1 MKGRVKDMGNKENG
15 GSFAV
20 GFIVGGAIGALAAL
34 LLAPKKGSETRSD
47 LLERSL
53 AMRSRAEELA
63 AQARTQAQDRA
74 AVGVATARER
84 IGPAYEGMRER
95 VTPVVEQVSARMA
108 RNNADGADSTAAEEE
123 SQQEKA

>member
-1 MKGRVKDMGNKENG
+1 MAKDGSG
-15 GSFAV
+15 GSFALGV
-20 GFIVGGAIGALAAL
+20 IIGGLAGAAAAL

-47 LLERSL
+47 LLERSVT
-53 AMRSRAEELA
+53 MRSRAEEFA

-95 VTPVVEQVSARMA
+95 VTPVVEQVNARINRKNGTSEA
-108 RNNADGADSTAAEEE
+108 STEEE
-123 SQQEKA
+123 PSQAEKA

>member
-1 MKGRVKDMGNKENG
+1 MANND
-15 GSFAV
+15 S
-20 GFIVGGAIGALAAL
+20 GGAFTAGLILGGLIGAAAAL

-74 AVGVATARER
+74 AVGVASARER

-95 VTPVVEQVSARMA
+95 VTPVVEQVSAKMG
-108 RNNADGADSTAAEEE
+108 RNNSDGDEASAAE
-123 SQQEKA
+123 QPKQE

>member
-1 MKGRVKDMGNKENG
+1 MAKNDGG
-15 GSFAV
+15 GSFAF
-20 GFIVGGAIGALAAL
+20 GLIVGGLVGAAAAL

-47 LLERSL
+47 LLERSA
-53 AMRSRAEELA
+53 AMRSRAEEIA

-95 VTPVVEQVSARMA
+95 VSPVVEQVNARIN
-108 RNNADGADSTAAEEE
+108 RNNGASETSTEEE
-123 SQQEKA
+123 PSQAEKA

>member
-1 MKGRVKDMGNKENG
+1 MANNENG
-15 GSFAV
+15 GSFAIGFLIGGLV
-20 GFIVGGAIGALAAL
+20 GAAAAL

-84 IGPAYEGMRER
+84 IGPAYEGVRER
-95 VTPVVEQVSARMA
+95 VAPVVEQVSARMPRTNSDA
-108 RNNADGADSTAAEEE
+108 SHAADAEEA
-123 SQQEKA
+123 SKD

>member
-1 MKGRVKDMGNKENG
+1 MANNDSG
-15 GSFAV
+15 GSFAL
-20 GFIVGGAIGALAAL
+20 GFVVGGLVGAAAAL

-53 AMRSRAEELA
+53 AMRSRAEEIA

-74 AVGVATARER
+74 SVGVATARER

-95 VTPVVEQVSARMA
+95 VNPVVEQVNARIN
-108 RNNADGADSTAAEEE
+108 RDNGASETPTAEEA
-123 SQQEKA
+123 EKA

>member
-1 MKGRVKDMGNKENG
+1 MANNDSGS
-15 GSFAV
+15 SFAF
-20 GFIVGGAIGALAAL
+20 GFIIGGLVGAAAAL

-74 AVGVATARER
+74 SVGVATARER

-95 VTPVVEQVSARMA
+95 VTPVVEQVNARIG
-108 RNNADGADSTAAEEE
+108 RNNHGEEDASTADEPAKA
-123 SQQEKA
+123 EKA

>member
-1 MKGRVKDMGNKENG
+1 MANNDSG
-15 GSFAV
+15 GSFAL
-20 GFIVGGAIGALAAL
+20 GFVVGGLVGAAAAL

-53 AMRSRAEELA
+53 AMRSRAEEIA

-74 AVGVATARER
+74 SVGVATARER

-95 VTPVVEQVSARMA
+95 VNPVVEQVNARIN
-108 RNNADGADSTAAEEE
+108 RDNGVSETPTAEEA
-123 SQQEKA
+123 EKA

>member
-1 MKGRVKDMGNKENG
+1 MADNDSG
-15 GSFAV
+15 GSFAF
-20 GFIVGGAIGALAAL
+20 GFIVGGLVGAAAAL

-53 AMRSRAEELA
+53 TMRSRAEELA

-84 IGPAYEGMRER
+84 IGPAYEGVRER
-95 VTPVVEQVSARMA
+95 VTPVVDQVNARINRSNGTPEA
-108 RNNADGADSTAAEEE
+108 STSEEPSE
-123 SQQEKA
+123 AEKA

>member
-1 MKGRVKDMGNKENG
+1 MAKNGSG
-15 GSFAV
+15 GSFTFGLIIGGLV
-20 GFIVGGAIGALAAL
+20 GAAAAL

-47 LLERSL
+47 LLERSV

-63 AQARTQAQDRA
+63 ARARTQAQDSA

-95 VTPVVEQVSARMA
+95 VSPVVEQVNARIN
-108 RNNADGADSTAAEEE
+108 RSNGAAEASAEEE
-123 SQQEKA
+123 PSQAEKA

>member
-1 MKGRVKDMGNKENG
+1 MANGDNG
-15 GSFAV
+15 GSFAIGFLIGGLV
-20 GFIVGGAIGALAAL
+20 GAAAAL

-84 IGPAYEGMRER
+84 IGPAYEGVRER
-95 VTPVVEQVSARMA
+95 VAPMVEQVSARMPGS
-108 RNNADGADSTAAEEE
+108 NSGDSHAPGKEEASKE
-123 SQQEKA
+123 

>member
-1 MKGRVKDMGNKENG
+1 MANNDSG

-20 GFIVGGAIGALAAL
+20 GLIIGGLVGAAAAL

-108 RNNADGADSTAAEEE
+108 RNNSGDSDGSKAEEQA
-123 SQQEKA
+123 QQENA